1 LLRMAEEGP
10 EGPIYLLNLLKYK
23 DHAEYEDRR
32 ETSLTGQEAY
42 AIYGMGVFRLMQDFG
57 GYVGIAAPVTDLMV
71 GEVGELWDSVA
82 IACYPSR
89 AKMLALFQ
97 SREFNELTVHRTAG
111 LAGQLNIEMAGALGT
126 WLAE

>member
-1 LLRMAEEGP
+1 MEVRNAILPNEEQLLRMAEEGP

-57 GYVGIAAPVTDLMV
+57 GYVGIAAPVTELMV
-71 GEVGELWDSVA
+71 GEVGELWDSVT
-82 IACYPSR
+82 IGC
-89 AKMLALFQ
+89 Q
-97 SREFNELTVHRTAG
+97 SDCKGH
-111 LAGQLNIEMAGALGT
+111 QP
-126 WLAE
+126 